1 MARVAIDA
9 GHGGRD
15 PGAVYQGRQ
24 EKDDTLDLA
33 LAVGQILKDNGVD
46 VVFTRTEDV
55 YDSPTQK
62 ANIANESGSD
72 FLVSIHR
79 NAMPNPGTATGIET
93 LVYADT
99 GIRGQMARNINAELE
114 QLGFQNR
121 GVIERPNLAVLRRS
135 RMPAVLVEAGFIDNE
150 NDNEKFDSQFEQIAQ
165 AIADGVLNT
174 IGKTNAPGTG
184 SQGQTGTAPAPAPN
198 PGSGSENGTPRLYR
212 VQVGA
217 YRNRNLANALSAQ
230 LSGEGIQNFIT
241 YDNGLYKV
249 QAGAFAQMDNAVR
262 MEQRLR
268 RMGYSTY
275 ITT

>member
-1 MARVAIDA
+1 MARVVIDA

-15 PGAVYQGRQ
+15 PGAVYKGRQ
-24 EKDDTLDLA
+24 EKDDVLDLA
-33 LAVGQILKDNGVD
+33 LAVGEILENSGVD
-46 VVFTRTEDV
+46 VVYTRTEDI
-55 YDSPTQK
+55 YDSPVQK
-62 ANIANESGSD
+62 ANIANEAGAD
-72 FLVSIHR
+72 YLVSIHR
-79 NAMPNPGTATGIET
+79 NAVPTPGSATGIET

-99 GIRGQMARNINAELE
+99 GVRAKMARDINAELE
-114 QLGFQNR
+114 QLGFVNR
-121 GVIERPNLAVLRRS
+121 GVIERPNLAILKRS

-150 NDNEKFDSQFEQIAQ
+150 NDNEKFDSQFEQIAR
-165 AIADGVLNT
+165 AIANGIL
-174 IGKTNAPGTG
+174 KTT
-184 SQGQTGTAPAPAPN
+184 
-198 PGSGSENGTPRLYR
+198 GSGSGSPNTSSGGNSSGEASSENAADNAGPKLYR

-249 QAGAFAQMDNAVR
+249 QAGAFSQMDNAVR

>member
-1 MARVAIDA
+1 MNMARVVIDA

-24 EKDDTLDLA
+24 EKDDVLDLA
-33 LAVGQILKDNGVD
+33 LAVGEILENSGVD
-46 VVFTRTEDV
+46 VVYTRTEDI
-55 YDSPTQK
+55 YDSPVQK
-62 ANIANESGSD
+62 ANIANEAGAD
-72 FLVSIHR
+72 YLVSIHR
-79 NAMPNPGTATGIET
+79 NAMPTPGSATGIET

-99 GIRGQMARNINAELE
+99 GTRAKMARDINAELE
-114 QLGFQNR
+114 QLGFVNR
-121 GVIERPNLAVLRRS
+121 GVIERPNLAILKRS

-165 AIADGVLNT
+165 AIADGILKTAGGGTVSGGTSTGGTSSGNT
-174 IGKTNAPGTG
+174 PG
-184 SQGQTGTAPAPAPN
+184 N
-198 PGSGSENGTPRLYR
+198 SEPKLYR

-249 QAGAFAQMDNAVR
+249 QAGAFSQMDNAVR

>member
-1 MARVAIDA
+1 MARVVIDS

-15 PGAVYQGRQ
+15 PGAVYKGRQ
-24 EKDDTLDLA
+24 EKDDTLELA
-33 LAVGQILKDNGVD
+33 LAVGEILKDNGVD
-46 VVFTRTEDV
+46 VVYTRTDDV

-62 ANIANESGSD
+62 ANIANEARGD
-72 FLVSIHR
+72 YLVSIHR

-93 LVYADT
+93 LVYADS
-99 GIRGQMARNINAELE
+99 GVRAKMARDINAELE
-114 QLGFQNR
+114 ALGFKNR
-121 GVIERPNLAVLRRS
+121 GVIERPNLTILRRS

-150 NDNEKFDSQFEQIAQ
+150 KDNEKFDSQLEEIAQ
-165 AIADGVLNT
+165 AIANG
-174 IGKTNAPGTG
+174 IMKTTG
-184 SQGQTGTAPAPAPN
+184 RNQPSESVPSEPSEMEGESEKQPT
-198 PGSGSENGTPRLYR
+198 SGPRLYR

-230 LSGEGIQNFIT
+230 LSSEGIKNFIT

-275 ITT
+275 LTT

>member
-1 MARVAIDA
+1 MNMARVVIDA

-15 PGAVYQGRQ
+15 PGAVYKGRQ
-24 EKDDTLDLA
+24 EKDDVLDLA
-33 LAVGQILKDNGVD
+33 LAVGEILENSGVD
-46 VVFTRTEDV
+46 VVYTRTEDI
-55 YDSPTQK
+55 YDSPVQK
-62 ANIANESGSD
+62 ANIANEAGAD
-72 FLVSIHR
+72 YLVSIHR
-79 NAMPNPGTATGIET
+79 NAVPTPGSATGIET

-99 GIRGQMARNINAELE
+99 GVRAKMARDINAELE
-114 QLGFQNR
+114 QLGFVNR
-121 GVIERPNLAVLRRS
+121 GVIERPNLAILKRS

-150 NDNEKFDSQFEQIAQ
+150 NDNEKFDSQFEQIAR
-165 AIADGVLNT
+165 AIANGIL
-174 IGKTNAPGTG
+174 KTT
-184 SQGQTGTAPAPAPN
+184 
-198 PGSGSENGTPRLYR
+198 GSGSGSPNTSSEGNSSGEASSENAADNAGPKLYR

-249 QAGAFAQMDNAVR
+249 QAGAFSQMDNAVR

>member
-1 MARVAIDA
+1 MARVVIDA

-15 PGAVYQGRQ
+15 PGAVYNGRQ

-33 LAVGQILKDNGVD
+33 LAVGEILRENGVD
-46 VVFTRTEDV
+46 VVYTRTEDV

-62 ANIANESGSD
+62 ADIANEAGAD
-72 FLVSIHR
+72 YLVSIHR

-93 LVYADT
+93 LVYADS
-99 GIRGQMARNINAELE
+99 GVRGKMARDINAELE
-114 QLGFQNR
+114 ALGFKNR

-135 RMPAVLVEAGFIDNE
+135 RMPAVLVEAGFIDNIQ
-150 NDNEKFDSQFEQIAQ
+150 DNEKFDTQLEEIAQ
-165 AIADGVLNT
+165 AIANG
-174 IGKTNAPGTG
+174 IMKTTG
-184 SQGQTGTAPAPAPN
+184 SNRPTDSSPGGTSGEMNGQTENTPAT
-198 PGSGSENGTPRLYR
+198 GPRLYR

-230 LSGEGIQNFIT
+230 LSSEGIQNFIT

-249 QAGAFAQMDNAVR
+249 QAGAFSQMDNAVR

-275 ITT
+275 LTT

>member
-1 MARVAIDA
+1 MNMARVVIDA

-15 PGAVYQGRQ
+15 PGAVYKGRQ
-24 EKDDTLDLA
+24 EKDDVLDLA
-33 LAVGQILKDNGVD
+33 LAVGEILENSGVD
-46 VVFTRTEDV
+46 VVYTRTEDI
-55 YDSPTQK
+55 YDSPVQK
-62 ANIANESGSD
+62 ANIANEAGAD
-72 FLVSIHR
+72 YLVSIHR
-79 NAMPNPGTATGIET
+79 NAVPTPGSATGIET

-99 GIRGQMARNINAELE
+99 GVRAKMARDINAELE
-114 QLGFQNR
+114 HLGFVNR
-121 GVIERPNLAVLRRS
+121 GVIERPNLAILKRS

-150 NDNEKFDSQFEQIAQ
+150 NDNEKFDSQFEQIAR
-165 AIADGVLNT
+165 AIANGIL
-174 IGKTNAPGTG
+174 KTT
-184 SQGQTGTAPAPAPN
+184 
-198 PGSGSENGTPRLYR
+198 GSGSGSPNTSSEGNSSGEASSENAADNAGPKLYR

-249 QAGAFAQMDNAVR
+249 QAGAFSQMDNAVR

>member
-1 MARVAIDA
+1 MNMARVVIDA

-15 PGAVYQGRQ
+15 PGAVYKGRQ
-24 EKDDTLDLA
+24 EKDDVLDLA
-33 LAVGQILKDNGVD
+33 LAVGEILENSGVD
-46 VVFTRTEDV
+46 VVYTRTEDI
-55 YDSPTQK
+55 YDSPVQK
-62 ANIANESGSD
+62 ANIANEAGAD
-72 FLVSIHR
+72 YLVSIHR
-79 NAMPNPGTATGIET
+79 NAVPTPGSATGIET

-99 GIRGQMARNINAELE
+99 GVRAKMARDINAELE
-114 QLGFQNR
+114 QLGFVNR
-121 GVIERPNLAVLRRS
+121 GVIERPNLAILKRS

-150 NDNEKFDSQFEQIAQ
+150 NDNEKFDSQFEQIAR
-165 AIADGVLNT
+165 AIANGIL
-174 IGKTNAPGTG
+174 KTT
-184 SQGQTGTAPAPAPN
+184 
-198 PGSGSENGTPRLYR
+198 GSGSGSPNTSSEGNSSGEASSENAADNAGPKLYR

-230 LSGEGIQNFIT
+230 LAGEGIQNFIT

-249 QAGAFAQMDNAVR
+249 QAGAFSQMDNAVR

>member
-1 MARVAIDA
+1 MNMARVVIDA

-15 PGAVYQGRQ
+15 PGAVYKGRQ
-24 EKDDTLDLA
+24 EKDDVLDLA
-33 LAVGQILKDNGVD
+33 LAVGEILENSGVD
-46 VVFTRTEDV
+46 VVYTRTEDI
-55 YDSPTQK
+55 YDSPVQK
-62 ANIANESGSD
+62 ANIANEAGAD
-72 FLVSIHR
+72 YLVSIHR
-79 NAMPNPGTATGIET
+79 NAVPTPGSATGIET

-99 GIRGQMARNINAELE
+99 GVRAKMARDINAELE
-114 QLGFQNR
+114 QLGFVNR
-121 GVIERPNLAVLRRS
+121 GVIERPNLAILKRS

-150 NDNEKFDSQFEQIAQ
+150 NDNEKFDSQFEQIAR
-165 AIADGVLNT
+165 AIANGIL
-174 IGKTNAPGTG
+174 KTT
-184 SQGQTGTAPAPAPN
+184 
-198 PGSGSENGTPRLYR
+198 GSGSGSPNTSSGGNSSGEASSENAADNAGPKLYR

-249 QAGAFAQMDNAVR
+249 QAGAFSQMDNAVR

>member
-1 MARVAIDA
+1 MARVVIDA

-15 PGAVYQGRQ
+15 PGAVYKGRQ
-24 EKDDTLDLA
+24 EKDDVLDLA
-33 LAVGQILKDNGVD
+33 LAVGEILENSGVD
-46 VVFTRTEDV
+46 VVYTRTEDI
-55 YDSPTQK
+55 YDSPVQK
-62 ANIANESGSD
+62 ANIANEAGAD
-72 FLVSIHR
+72 YLVSIHR
-79 NAMPNPGTATGIET
+79 NAVPTPGSATGIET

-99 GIRGQMARNINAELE
+99 GVRAKMARDINAELE
-114 QLGFQNR
+114 QLGFVNR
-121 GVIERPNLAVLRRS
+121 GVIERPNLAILKRS

-150 NDNEKFDSQFEQIAQ
+150 NDNEKFDSQFEQIAR
-165 AIADGVLNT
+165 AIANGIL
-174 IGKTNAPGTG
+174 KTT
-184 SQGQTGTAPAPAPN
+184 
-198 PGSGSENGTPRLYR
+198 GSGSGSPNTSSEGNSSGEASSENAADNAGPKLYR

-249 QAGAFAQMDNAVR
+249 QAGAFSQMDNAVR

>member
-1 MARVAIDA
+1 MNMARVVIDA

-15 PGAVYQGRQ
+15 PGAVYKGRQ
-24 EKDDTLDLA
+24 EKDDVLDLA
-33 LAVGQILKDNGVD
+33 LAIGEILENSGVD
-46 VVFTRTEDV
+46 VVYTRTEDI
-55 YDSPTQK
+55 YDSPVQK
-62 ANIANESGSD
+62 ANIANEAGAD
-72 FLVSIHR
+72 YLVSIHR
-79 NAMPNPGTATGIET
+79 NAVPTPGSATGIET

-99 GIRGQMARNINAELE
+99 GVRAKMARDINAELE
-114 QLGFQNR
+114 QLGFVNR
-121 GVIERPNLAVLRRS
+121 GVIERPNLAILKRS

-150 NDNEKFDSQFEQIAQ
+150 NDNEKFDSQFEQIAR
-165 AIADGVLNT
+165 AIANGIL
-174 IGKTNAPGTG
+174 KTT
-184 SQGQTGTAPAPAPN
+184 
-198 PGSGSENGTPRLYR
+198 GSGSGSPNTSSEGNSSGEASSENAADNAGPKLYR

-249 QAGAFAQMDNAVR
+249 QAGAFSQMDNAVR

>member
-1 MARVAIDA
+1 MNMARVVIDA

-15 PGAVYQGRQ
+15 PGAVYKGRQ
-24 EKDDTLDLA
+24 EKDDVLDLA
-33 LAVGQILKDNGVD
+33 LAVGEILENTGVD
-46 VVFTRTEDV
+46 VVYTRTEDI
-55 YDSPTQK
+55 YDSPVQK
-62 ANIANESGSD
+62 ANIANEAGAD
-72 FLVSIHR
+72 YLVSIHR
-79 NAMPNPGTATGIET
+79 NAVPTPGSATGIET

-99 GIRGQMARNINAELE
+99 GVRAKMARDINAELE
-114 QLGFQNR
+114 QLGFVNR
-121 GVIERPNLAVLRRS
+121 GVIERPNLAILKRS

-150 NDNEKFDSQFEQIAQ
+150 NDNEKFDSQFEQIAR
-165 AIADGVLNT
+165 AIANGIL
-174 IGKTNAPGTG
+174 KTT
-184 SQGQTGTAPAPAPN
+184 
-198 PGSGSENGTPRLYR
+198 GSGSGSPNTSSEGNSSGEASSENAADNAGPKLYR

-249 QAGAFAQMDNAVR
+249 QAGAFSQMDNAVR